1 MDKKEKTNKLIK
13 QILKFGVVG
22 GLSFLIDFIVY
33 TIVIKA
39 IGDKLP
45 GIDVMIAGTMGFCIS
60 LIFNYIA
67 SMAFVFERKEN
78 ASRKAEFLIF
88 LILSVIGLLLN
99 NLLLWLYASVMC
111 ANGNAI
117 YNIHN
122 SLYGWFSGI
131 GITFFSNTEEMIK
144 IFAKVFATALV
155 MVYNFVSRKMTL
167 EKKD

>member
-1 MDKKEKTNKLIK
+1 MDKKQKTNKLIK

-22 GLSFLIDFIVY
+22 GLSFVIDFIVY
-33 TIVIKA
+33 TIVIKV

-45 GIDVMIAGTMGFCIS
+45 GIDVIIAGTMGFCIS

-78 ASRKAEFLIF
+78 ADRKTEFLIF
-88 LILSVIGLLLN
+88 LVLSIIGLLLN
-99 NLLLWLYASVMC
+99 NLLLWLYASAFC
-111 ANGNAI
+111 ATGNAI
-117 YNIHN
+117 YNIHDSFYN
-122 SLYGWFSGI
+122 WLTGI
-131 GITFFSNTEEMIK
+131 GVSFFSSTVEMIK
-144 IFAKVFATALV
+144 IFAKIFATALV